1 MDDKE
6 YCWVLSREMPSSSIQ
21 FQTYSVGCVEDGLEG
36 TKARE
41 RKTNSDM
48 TTLVGRAMM
57 SPNYVDGCSY
67 GEKQMDW
74 NLIKRQNW
82 LRNVDAQMCYIED
95 QGRGES

>member
-1 MDDKE
+1 MP
-6 YCWVLSREMPSSSIQ
+6 LSNIQ

-57 SPNYVDGCSY
+57 SPNQVDGCSY

-74 NLIKRQNW
+74 KLIKRQNW
-82 LRNVDAQMCYIED
+82 QEMLMLNLKRVKIFLED